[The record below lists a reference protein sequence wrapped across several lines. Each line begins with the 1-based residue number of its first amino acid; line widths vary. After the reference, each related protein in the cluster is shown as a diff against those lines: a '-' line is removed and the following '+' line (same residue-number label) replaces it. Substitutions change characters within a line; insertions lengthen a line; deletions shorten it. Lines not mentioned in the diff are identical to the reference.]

1 MPGSRSASDPV
12 HTADTR
18 TVRVLTVDDQRVFR
32 EAAHALIEST
42 PGFEP
47 IGECRSGADAI
58 AVAEVVGPDMV
69 LLDVRMPDMDGID
82 TARRL
87 REVCPGMVVVLV
99 SGGDIEEFRSLAEAS
114 GAAALVVKEALT
126 PRLLR
131 KLWAAHGSH

>member
-1 MPGSRSASDPV
+1 
-12 HTADTR
+12 
-18 TVRVLTVDDQRVFR
+18 
-32 EAAHALIEST
+32 
-42 PGFEP
+42 
-47 IGECRSGADAI
+47 
-58 AVAEVVGPDMV
+58 
-69 LLDVRMPDMDGID
+69 MPDMDGID